1 MYLLDTDILIN
12 LSHRSPSPIL
22 RNRLVSVPA
31 QLQFTSSITV
41 GELYYGA
48 FRVEARD
55 PEAISKIENEVLA
68 NLPVLPFD
76 TSSAQL
82 YGEIRAGLARAGT
95 PIGDSDIRI
104 AAIALAHG
112 LTVVT
117 GNVRHFSRVPELLVE
132 NWFRP

>member
-31 QLQFTSSITV
+31 QVQFTSSITV

-55 PEAISKIENEVLA
+55 PEAFSKIENEVLA

-76 TSSAQL
+76 TSSARL
-82 YGEIRAGLARAGT
+82 YGEIRAGLDRSGT
-95 PIGDSDIRI
+95 PIGDSDVRI
-104 AAIALAHG
+104 AAIALVHG

-117 GNVRHFSRVPELLVE
+117 GNVRHFARIPDLPVE
-132 NWFRP
+132 DWFKP